1 MTKRKVACAI
11 QKIKLIKLMSHWF
24 VRLALATFLFGVTFR
39 TGHKKKCAAHHF
51 YLFGCRRN
59 QGDNKQGGTTAYCS
73 GGGDRSEK
81 LSVHG
86 NVRLRDKAAS

>member
-1 MTKRKVACAI
+1 
-11 QKIKLIKLMSHWF
+11 MSHWF

-39 TGHKKKCAAHHF
+39 TGHKKKCAAHHI

-73 GGGDRSEK
+73 VGVDRRDTLCSQENF
-81 LSVHG
+81 S
-86 NVRLRDKAAS
+86 LRD